1 MLIFLVLGY
10 KKFPWVMG
18 IYLERLTLGVKIK
31 TLRNPWAY
39 IRGILWYILI
49 LRFRLEII
57 YLDNNEYSYILLN
70 KFFLS
75 SVEEGIK

>member
-10 KKFPWVMG
+10 KRFPWVMG

-39 IRGILWYILI
+39 TRERGTL
-49 LRFRLEII
+49 
-57 YLDNNEYSYILLN
+57 
-70 KFFLS
+70 FLGFY
-75 SVEEGIK
+75 GIF

>member
-1 MLIFLVLGY
+1 MGNGYIFG
-10 KKFPWVMG
+10 
-18 IYLERLTLGVKIK
+18 K
-31 TLRNPWAY
+31 TY
-39 IRGILWYILI
+39 IRSKNKNIKKSMGLYTWERDFIFGILWYILI